1 MAYEPSKSKNKGKGR
16 GLDGPEEPDMLP
28 IMNLMVVLIPVL
40 LSAAEMVKI
49 RTLTVNLP
57 VTGGGG
63 GGASAEQNPEVEIQ
77 NLEMSVTITKQ
88 GFFIANKSSFIGE
101 FINIVDPDI
110 AIQIKA
116 LKEVFSSDEPI
127 DANLIADNES
137 RPKKSIKATYNAG
150 FTKEDFSKVSKA
162 LKSFREILEIK
173 KKEFPDMDKIVITAE
188 NDIDYQTIVSTIDAV
203 RDYKN
208 EKNEYVDLFT
218 EVELAGIEY

>member
-1 MAYEPSKSKNKGKGR
+1 MAYEPSKSKDKGKGR

-57 VTGGGG
+57 VAGGGG
-63 GGASAEQNPEVEIQ
+63 GGASVEQNPEVEIQ
-77 NLEMSVTITKQ
+77 NLEMSITITKK

-101 FINIVDPDI
+101 FINITEPDI
-110 AIQIKA
+110 AIQIEA
-116 LKEVFSSDEPI
+116 LKEVFSADEPS
-127 DANLIADNES
+127 DSDLNSDSEAK
-137 RPKKSIKATYNAG
+137 PKKSINATYSGG
-150 FTKEDFSKVSKA
+150 FKKEDFDKVSKA
-162 LKSFREILEIK
+162 LKAFREILEIK

-208 EKNEYVDLFT
+208 EKNEYISLFS